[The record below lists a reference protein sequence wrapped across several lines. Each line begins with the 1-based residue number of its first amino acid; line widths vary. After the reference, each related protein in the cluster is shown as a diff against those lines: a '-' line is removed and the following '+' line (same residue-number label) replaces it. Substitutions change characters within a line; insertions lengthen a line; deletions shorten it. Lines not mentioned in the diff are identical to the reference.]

1 VRTVQVIVQFL
12 SIWDLVRAVRLSP
25 VPDRFVWKW
34 SPNGIYS
41 SSSAY
46 AALLLGR
53 VDILGACQIWKTQM
67 PGKCKFFAWLV
78 LHGRCW
84 TSDRLHCHGL
94 KDSDS
99 CALCAQEV
107 ETLDHLLVDCVFSR
121 ETWFR
126 TLGHILL
133 PLLAPD
139 RPMSLAA
146 WWCSAR
152 KSVAKTWCK
161 GFNAFVW
168 LVAWSIWRQRN
179 RHVHD
184 REALMPVALVPAI
197 LDEARTWARVGFL
210 LIARLLEVRHLGPL
224 SRFPSF
230 SCCLLFLCNLLN
242 LV

>member
-1 VRTVQVIVQFL
+1 VR
-12 SIWDLVRAVRLSP
+12 DVRLSL

-46 AALLLGR
+46 AALFLGH
-53 VDILGACQIWKTQM
+53 VDILGARKIWKTQM

-84 TSDRLHCHGL
+84 TSDRLHRHGL

-99 CALCAQEV
+99 CALWILVTRV

-133 PLLAPD
+133 PQLAPD
-139 RPMSLAA
+139 HPMSLAA
-146 WWCSAR
+146 WWSSAR
-152 KSVAKTWCK
+152 KSVAKTRRK
-161 GFNAFVW
+161 GFDAFVW
-168 LVAWSIWRQRN
+168 LVAWLIWRERN
-179 RHVHD
+179 RRVHD
-184 REALMPVALVPAI
+184 REALMPVALTPAI
-197 LDEARTWARVGFL
+197 LDEARTWACAGFL
-210 LIARLLEVRHLGPL
+210 PIARLLGARPLGPL
-224 SRFPSF
+224 
-230 SCCLLFLCNLLN
+230 
-242 LV
+242 